1 MKESNVSLLRLH
13 SLQKIIQELLGI
25 IQYKG
30 TQSSLRP
37 RQRTTQSLSA
47 AIVSLWHMV
56 SLLSRSPAVSRVGW
70 LLLPRWYPHLD
81 SKVTVQLF

>member
-25 IQYKG
+25 IHYKG
-30 TQSSLRP
+30 TQSSLRL

-47 AIVSLWHMV
+47 AIVSL
-56 SLLSRSPAVSRVGW
+56 
-70 LLLPRWYPHLD
+70 
-81 SKVTVQLF
+81 